1 LSCHLDPRKYAC
13 ARSYQKALG
22 LNLKEK
28 SSGRHVGQ
36 LKITK
41 RGSAVARKYLYFAA
55 LRLIQ
60 SHPVVKAWYKNKVN
74 PRA

>member
-1 LSCHLDPRKYAC
+1 MVTTAVLFSCHLDPRKYDC

-36 LKITK
+36 
-41 RGSAVARKYLYFAA
+41 A
-55 LRLIQ
+55 
-60 SHPVVKAWYKNKVN
+60 
-74 PRA
+74 